1 MCKLDFNLSLTPSA
15 NINSISTL
23 DQSIKPKKGPIFRK
37 KQRRKSKKEK
47 RSGRLDFVKMKTFAL
62 RNIAKRMSRQI
73 TDWVK
78 IFKIKYLTKNSY
90 ANYIKISPDRTARK
104 ESAQIKK

>member
-1 MCKLDFNLSLTPSA
+1 
-15 NINSISTL
+15 
-23 DQSIKPKKGPIFRK
+23 
-37 KQRRKSKKEK
+37 
-47 RSGRLDFVKMKTFAL
+47 MKTFAL